1 MVPENIL
8 KEHIEKA
15 IQEIDTN
22 GIQKA
27 AHSSTYDLLYNGK
40 RYPPKL
46 VISLA
51 NKYANGSILPRD
63 TFSGGPSHPG
73 FKLLDKLGFTVVQKE
88 DTEIDLKDEFS
99 KWLLKHAPVSYNQYL
114 GSDSRS
120 VIERLNEINAFF
132 PERDLFKTNSKSYMV
147 LINYILLK
155 TNSKER
161 IKNPDFVTYDK
172 FHSNGIPKAVIGKN
186 NYVKFLKEKFNS
198 LTEIDVSYWVFQGN
212 PNIYNITS
220 ALRGAH
226 LESWKVAAHKDKI
239 KLGDQVIIWQ
249 TGDQAG
255 CYALA
260 EVISEVDVFEEEAFE
275 LQHYV
280 SPTDKENVSLK
291 ERVKLKITSNLAGN
305 PILWSAIKNKP
316 EFVNFKAGNQ
326 GTNFSATSLEYNTL
340 LNMAESTSF
349 SWVKTYKQIVNFI
362 KDKKEDQQGLIQ
374 ILKDAGCDLFNDQE
388 PKDNIIPLEVIDPFT
403 FFCYLNKYYKQRLE
417 ILQKLARNLNFTMPL
432 GDFGLPSTNPQKVW
446 VFPYKYLRKNNEID
460 RLWYFFESVL
470 NDDITEEQFQDIL
483 QIRGVANT
491 KLTEILFYTNP
502 EKYFPINGPTK
513 PFLEQ
518 KFGINPKFS
527 TYEEYLELLA
537 QIKSQTNT
545 SFYQLSHEA
554 WLWSNNPNNQKTNFS
569 EAINNFTQEELQ
581 IYFNFLDQIIEEL
594 NIEQEDDRV
603 VYTCGK
609 NYLNLNIGQ
618 RFVWRLQPKKN
629 QKFWIMTKDK
639 LAENYLPFDGPVKH
653 YYTLF
658 NQKGDVRKNKKSCF
672 EALHIEL
679 QRSTLS
685 SYRKHNN
692 LDFERA
698 VFDKEFRSQ
707 FIKSKKMQSK
717 NKALNQL
724 FYGPPGT
731 GKTFGTIAEAIKI
744 VDNDFFK
751 ENKDNRLALTKR
763 YQELLI
769 TDWKEANGQIAF
781 CTFHQSFTYED
792 FVEGIKPKTT
802 QNKDI
807 YYDIEPGIFKRIC
820 DLADSSKSTTKVKTE
835 GVINWSEDAFRKA
848 FFYKLSLGEA
858 NNPDDKEI
866 YEFCRDNGYVSIGF
880 AGAHDLSGKSESQI
894 KELCET
900 INEKTSA
907 GSQLSTFIH
916 GVSVSDY
923 VLISKGNYFVRALGK
938 VVGDYEYHDDFPIAY
953 NHFRKV
959 EWVFTDENIPIEE
972 MYHTTLMQRS
982 IYRIDHEKLKQDFF
996 VQDNTQMVF
1005 SEEKI
1010 KPYVLVIDEINRGN
1024 VASIFGELIT
1034 LIEPDKRAGADEE
1047 LQVMLP
1053 YSKEK
1058 FSVPDNV
1065 YIIGTMNTADRSIEA
1080 LDSALR
1086 RRFSFTEVKPNPS
1099 VIDEVLKEKAVW
1111 SSIGLSEVLETIN
1124 KRITVLIDRDHQIG
1138 HSYFLKLKTVD
1149 DVDFSQALKAVF
1161 TENIIP
1167 LLQEYFFNDY
1177 VKIGMILGSGFIKV
1191 SAAKENLFAEIED
1204 SLEDDYSDAKEYEFT
1219 NLESLDDSQF
1229 KNILNKLLN
1238 K

>member
-1 MVPENIL
+1 
-8 KEHIEKA
+8 
-15 IQEIDTN
+15 
-22 GIQKA
+22 
-27 AHSSTYDLLYNGK
+27 
-40 RYPPKL
+40 
-46 VISLA
+46 
-51 NKYANGSILPRD
+51 
-63 TFSGGPSHPG
+63 
-73 FKLLDKLGFTVVQKE
+73 
-88 DTEIDLKDEFS
+88 
-99 KWLLKHAPVSYNQYL
+99 
-114 GSDSRS
+114 
-120 VIERLNEINAFF
+120 
-132 PERDLFKTNSKSYMV
+132 
-147 LINYILLK
+147 
-155 TNSKER
+155 
-161 IKNPDFVTYDK
+161 
-172 FHSNGIPKAVIGKN
+172 
-186 NYVKFLKEKFNS
+186 
-198 LTEIDVSYWVFQGN
+198 
-212 PNIYNITS
+212 
-220 ALRGAH
+220 
-226 LESWKVAAHKDKI
+226 
-239 KLGDQVIIWQ
+239 
-249 TGDQAG
+249 
-255 CYALA
+255 
-260 EVISEVDVFEEEAFE
+260 
-275 LQHYV
+275 
-280 SPTDKENVSLK
+280 
-291 ERVKLKITSNLAGN
+291 
-305 PILWSAIKNKP
+305 
-316 EFVNFKAGNQ
+316 
-326 GTNFSATSLEYNTL
+326 
-340 LNMAESTSF
+340 
-349 SWVKTYKQIVNFI
+349 
-362 KDKKEDQQGLIQ
+362 
-374 ILKDAGCDLFNDQE
+374 
-388 PKDNIIPLEVIDPFT
+388 
-403 FFCYLNKYYKQRLE
+403 
-417 ILQKLARNLNFTMPL
+417 
-432 GDFGLPSTNPQKVW
+432 
-446 VFPYKYLRKNNEID
+446 
-460 RLWYFFESVL
+460 
-470 NDDITEEQFQDIL
+470 
-483 QIRGVANT
+483 
-491 KLTEILFYTNP
+491 
-502 EKYFPINGPTK
+502 
-513 PFLEQ
+513 
-518 KFGINPKFS
+518 
-527 TYEEYLELLA
+527 
-537 QIKSQTNT
+537 
-545 SFYQLSHEA
+545 
-554 WLWSNNPNNQKTNFS
+554 
-569 EAINNFTQEELQ
+569 
-581 IYFNFLDQIIEEL
+581 
-594 NIEQEDDRV
+594 
-603 VYTCGK
+603 
-609 NYLNLNIGQ
+609 
-618 RFVWRLQPKKN
+618 
-629 QKFWIMTKDK
+629 
-639 LAENYLPFDGPVKH
+639 
-653 YYTLF
+653 
-658 NQKGDVRKNKKSCF
+658 
-672 EALHIEL
+672 
-679 QRSTLS
+679 
-685 SYRKHNN
+685 
-692 LDFERA
+692 
-698 VFDKEFRSQ
+698 
-707 FIKSKKMQSK
+707 
-717 NKALNQL
+717 
-724 FYGPPGT
+724 
-731 GKTFGTIAEAIKI
+731 
-744 VDNDFFK
+744 
-751 ENKDNRLALTKR
+751 
-763 YQELLI
+763 
-769 TDWKEANGQIAF
+769 
-781 CTFHQSFTYED
+781 
-792 FVEGIKPKTT
+792 
-802 QNKDI
+802 
-807 YYDIEPGIFKRIC
+807 
-820 DLADSSKSTTKVKTE
+820 
-835 GVINWSEDAFRKA
+835 
-848 FFYKLSLGEA
+848 LSLGEA